1 MGHENKNTQDR
12 GNKANQIN
20 KETVQLVIEI
30 PEKVRDNFRDAVE
43 KNGKSMTEVLK
54 TYMQKYIW
62 KQSELQRNR
71 QKRRENIG

>member
-1 MGHENKNTQDR
+1 MGHENKNNQDR
-12 GNKANQIN
+12 GNKGNQIN
-20 KETVQLVIEI
+20 IETVQFVIEI
-30 PEKVRDNFRDAVE
+30 PEKVGDNFRDAVE

-71 QKRRENIG
+71 QKSRGNIG